1 MQAPLFVEGWDKA
14 LHEIGRL
21 SFATVLSPQ
30 NAAALLKS
38 VEDFPILV
46 VAGAEDALVPL
57 KSSQA
62 MASKLVNSVGGLG
75 YPYFSSTFRC
85 RNEPAKCFLE
95 IPISSET
102 KDPAFSFPNLVSA
115 PWSATTIR
123 PTTMNGDRGLHLVV
137 VPLMAHGHLIPAIDM
152 ARLFAERGILVSV
165 VTTPVNATRIRAVI
179 RGIDESGLPIRFV
192 ELPFPCAQAGL
203 PEGCEH
209 VDVVPPHLF
218 ANFFR
223 ATALLR
229 LPLESYLRDHHP
241 RPSCIIADVWL
252 PWTMEVARALRV
264 PRLVCHWI
272 SCFAV
277 LCYHNIRWQRIRES
291 ISDDSEPF
299 VVPGLPDRIVT
310 TRAQAPGFFDAFG
323 WDAIYAQSVEA
334 EETADGLVLNS
345 FDDLEPSY
353 IDKYREATGKKV
365 WAIGPFC
372 LGNRDRASKAVRGSQ
387 ASVDGDRCMV
397 WLDSMQPRSVLYVSF
412 GSLTQTQP
420 SQLVEIGEGLEES
433 GSPFIW
439 VIKDRERTP
448 ATETWLSGLEGRTK
462 GRALVITG
470 WAPQALILSHPAIGG
485 FVTHCGWN
493 SAVEGVSAGV
503 PMITWP
509 HFADQF
515 LNEKLLVQV
524 LKTAVPIG
532 VEAPITYVFDKAVAL
547 VKREDVSK
555 AVRSVMDGGEEGEGR
570 RQRAQELGKK
580 ARKAVDEEGGS
591 SQENLTH
598 LLDCVSKLCLAKQ

>member
-75 YPYFSSTFRC
+75 YPYFSSTFRLSLQSVS
-85 RNEPAKCFLE
+85 LE

-123 PTTMNGDRGLHLVV
+123 PTTMNGDSGLHLVV

-323 WDAIYAQSVEA
+323 WDAVYAQSVEA

-439 VIKDRERTP
+439 VIKDSERTP

-591 SQENLTH
+591 SQENLTL